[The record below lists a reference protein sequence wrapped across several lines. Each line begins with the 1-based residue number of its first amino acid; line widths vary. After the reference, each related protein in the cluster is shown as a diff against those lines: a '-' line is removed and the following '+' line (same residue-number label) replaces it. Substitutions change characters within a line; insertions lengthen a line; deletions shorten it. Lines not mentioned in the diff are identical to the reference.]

1 MPGPSITA
9 TLGAAV
15 ADTPLDAIPAAA
27 LDAAKR
33 LLIDHIGTTHMGAAL
48 TGAPLIAY
56 ARDLGGRPD
65 AILFGTDIR
74 IPAEMAAGI
83 NGQFCRATNYEDSGP
98 GRHVGPLCVHTAL
111 AVAQRVGASGQQ
123 LVAAIALGYAL
134 SARFHFAERNATGF
148 PHHRVSAA
156 AIAARLLSFDA
167 DHTAQALS
175 LAWEMPHRAASGETA
190 TRFIPGRI
198 SPLGTPGQLA
208 TPLYHARFGVQAA
221 LMVLHGFESVR
232 DEIDAHRDDYDCA
245 KLLSGLNFDDVA
257 QMELK
262 PWPCVRPGQ
271 CAIQALAE
279 LVEEHQIDPEMIQN
293 VRLSVPR
300 LAMIPHQNEPSP
312 TTFWEAVYSL
322 QWAATMVI
330 RRVPPG
336 PKWFAADQI
345 DAARNQALVA
355 KIELAEDPDSSRA
368 YATLRRHEI
377 IGTAVVK
384 TASATVSRRCSLGE
398 TNGGPGAPMSAEMI
412 ESKFLE
418 ATSLSVTADHAHHLL
433 ERLRRVDDVTD
444 VNQLFDG

>member
-1 MPGPSITA
+1 
-9 TLGAAV
+9 V
-15 ADTPLDAIPAAA
+15 ADTRLDAIPGTAI
-27 LDAAKR
+27 DAAKR
-33 LLIDHIGTTHMGAAL
+33 LLIDHIGTTYMGAAL

-98 GRHVGPLCVHTAL
+98 GRHVGPLCVHSAL
-111 AVAQRVGASGQQ
+111 AIAQRVGANGQQ

-134 SARFHFAERNATGF
+134 SARFHFAEHRATGF
-148 PHHRVSAA
+148 PHHRVTAA
-156 AIAARLLSFDA
+156 AIAARLLGFDA
-167 DHTAQALS
+167 DRTARALS
-175 LAWEMPHRAASGETA
+175 LAWEMPHRAAPGDTPV
-190 TRFIPGRI
+190 TFIPGRI

-208 TPLYHARFGVQAA
+208 TPFYHARFGVQAA

-232 DEIDAHRDDYDCA
+232 DEIDAHGDDYDRA
-245 KLLSGLNFDDVA
+245 KLLGGLNFDDVV

-279 LVEEHQIDPEMIQN
+279 LVQEHQIDPETIQK

-300 LAMIPHQNEPSP
+300 LATIPHQNEPSP

-322 QWAATMVI
+322 QWAATMVL

-336 PKWFAADQI
+336 PKWFAANQI
-345 DAARNQALVA
+345 DAAQNQALVA

-368 YATLRRHEI
+368 YVAQRRHEI
-377 IGTAVVK
+377 IGTAEVK

-398 TNGGPGAPMSAEMI
+398 TNGGPGAPMSAEMT

-418 ATSLSVTADHAHHLL
+418 ATSMSLPADNARQLL

-444 VNQLFDG
+444 VNHLFD